1 MVYSRTLT
9 LFVRGK
15 LHCPETN
22 LTLCFAVCCSSHV
35 AVHMARNILKSHQ
48 AQIVVV
54 GAVMLMLNPQTS
66 VGTAAL
72 GILSSLGKA
81 RPFDKLADGLVRGE
95 ACGGM
100 VLQVASQDLVS
111 RIEVRG
117 SHTNADNIALQL
129 GQPDQSA
136 EELVILAA
144 IQSAR
149 LSNTQILYTEM
160 HGN

>member
-1 MVYSRTLT
+1 MH
-9 LFVRGK
+9 K
-15 LHCPETN
+15 
-22 LTLCFAVCCSSHV
+22 
-35 AVHMARNILKSHQ
+35 ARIILKTQQ
-48 AQIVVV
+48 ARIVVV
-54 GAVMLMLNPQTS
+54 GAVMLMLNPHTS
-66 VGTAAL
+66 VGTAAM
-72 GILSSLGKA
+72 GILSPLGKG

-117 SHTNADNIALQL
+117 SHKNADNTTLQL

-144 IQSAR
+144 LQSAQVA
-149 LSNTQILYTEM
+149 NTQILYTEM
-160 HGN
+160 HGGYCCVLLIYWCAECNLYVLLNTMVWQDWEHW